1 MNRKLLVSAL
11 LVLMFS
17 VNSGFAMS
25 PEANSLYQQ
34 ACSAE
39 YKEDYKTAVD
49 KLLQAL
55 SLSNNDVMIYT
66 KLAGV
71 YSEMGEYEKALE
83 TYAKVAEL
91 KPTDGYIYI
100 SIGSIYENQG
110 KYIEALKA
118 YNKVLEMCPE
128 YLYNYLNIA
137 NVQYQLRDYKSAI
150 ENYNKFLS
158 TYSLHREARENLANS
173 YMNNGNYES
182 AVNEYE
188 NIFARNPSAFK
199 DFFNY
204 GQALFETK
212 NYEKASQFLAKAVD
226 ADPDNVSAHISLAL
240 SYQELDKN
248 DLALAQYDIVF
259 RQQPS
264 LHSIRLDYGNLLAE
278 MGKDDAAVESYKIYI
293 QNYPDDPRAY
303 KNIGIVYK
311 RLNRLDDT
319 IANYEKSLTL
329 EKGSRDIELV
339 EDLAE
344 CYHLKKDYVNA
355 LKYYDEVLL
364 VKKNDYD
371 TLFNKAVVLHAME
384 NYSDAIVLYTELLK
398 QKDSPAVKENLTSAL
413 ASQGEK
419 YYQEHNYSLAVEA
432 FERAVELGTKDSF
445 VYFTLAKAYR
455 ACSNDSKASEYYEKA
470 ISMDPDR
477 TEYSNEFAE
486 FISASNKQPEVK
498 IAEGDSPTEI
508 KDVVLSIDEPK
519 EEQANKIEENKKLI
533 SLGDENYKSQ
543 NYDVSI
549 TNYQDALKINPS
561 DEVTLLKLG
570 NIYKLKDDNKNALN
584 FYKKSIVVNPNYAD
598 GWFNLGLVYAN
609 ENNNGKAKECF
620 HRVISLNPNYGY
632 AYYALGIAYEQDGNE
647 KEALNNYK
655 IFLTQ
660 NKDEAVAKV
669 VREKIKLLEN
679 EKK

>member
-1 MNRKLLVSAL
+1 MNKKVLISAL
-11 LVLMFS
+11 LVFMFS
-17 VNSGFAMS
+17 NTQGFAAMS

-55 SLSNNDVMIYT
+55 NLASNDVMIYT

-71 YSEMGEYEKALE
+71 YSEMGEYEKALQ

-110 KYIEALKA
+110 KYIEALQA

-150 ENYNKFLS
+150 DNYNKFLS
-158 TYSLHREARENLANS
+158 TYSQHREARENLANS
-173 YMNNGNYES
+173 YMNNGNYDS

-188 NIFARNPSAFK
+188 SLFARNPSSFK
-199 DFFNY
+199 DFSNY

-212 NYEKASQFLAKAVD
+212 NYEKAAAFLEKAVE
-226 ADPDNVSAHISLAL
+226 ADSDNLSAHISLAM
-240 SYQELDKN
+240 SYQELGKN
-248 DLALAQYDIVF
+248 ELSLAQYDIVF
-259 RQQPS
+259 RQQPA
-264 LHSIRLDYGNLLAE
+264 LHSIRLDYGNLLAD
-278 MGKDDAAVESYKIYI
+278 MGKDEAAIENYKIYI
-293 QNYPDDPRAY
+293 QNYPNDANAY

-311 RLNRLDDT
+311 RLNQLDNT
-319 IANYEKSLTL
+319 IVNYEKAL
-329 EKGSRDIELV
+329 ELQKDKRDIELV
-339 EDLAE
+339 NDLAG
-344 CYHLKKDYVNA
+344 CYHLKKDYTNA

-364 VKKNDYD
+364 VKKDDYD
-371 TLFNKAVVLHAME
+371 AKLNKALVLHAME
-384 NYSDAIVLYTELLK
+384 NYNDAIAIYTELLK
-398 QKDSPAVKENLTSAL
+398 QKNNQSVKDNLTAAL
-413 ASQGEK
+413 AAQGAK
-419 YYQEHNYSLAVEA
+419 YFEEHNYSLAVST
-432 FERAVELGTKDSF
+432 FERAVELGSKDSF
-445 VYFTLAKAYR
+445 VYFNLAKAYR
-455 ACSNDSKASEYYEKA
+455 ECSLDDKATEFYEKA
-470 ISMDPDR
+470 ISMAPER
-477 TEYSNEFAE
+477 LEYSNEFAE

-498 IAEGDSPTEI
+498 IADGEDSGEI
-508 KDVVLSIDEPK
+508 KDVVLSMESAK
-519 EEQANKIEENKKLI
+519 EQDVSDAEQNKKLI
-533 SLGDENYKSQ
+533 AQGDENYKKQ

-549 TNYQDALKINPS
+549 SNYQDALKINPS

-570 NIYKLKDDNKNALN
+570 NIYKIKNDNKNALS
-584 FYKKSIVVNPNYAD
+584 FYKKSIVVNPNYTD

-609 ENNNGKAKECF
+609 DKNNGKAKECF
-620 HRVISLNPNYGY
+620 HRVVALNPNYNY
-632 AYYALGIAYEQDGNE
+632 AYYALGIAYEQDGDK

-660 NKDEAVAKV
+660 NKDEAAAKV
-669 VREKIKLLEN
+669 VREKIKILEQ
-679 EKK
+679 